1 VKHDSRWLRWLWP
14 LSLVYSAVA
23 RAKARCYARGIF
35 RTRKLPGRVISVGNL
50 TVGGTGKTPVVLA
63 IAEHLAAEG
72 KHAAILTRGYRG
84 TSGSGPTGVPQ
95 SDEVALLRER
105 LKGKVQLGVGANR
118 CASGMVL
125 ARHGVDSFVLDDG
138 FQHLKLARDA
148 DVVLV
153 DATDPFG
160 GGMVLPA
167 GRLREPLS
175 ALRRADLV
183 VVTRSVEATAPAVE
197 SIVRRHTN
205 CPIFYAALRLESV
218 LRLPRLD
225 VELPPQDWQ
234 RARFLAFCAI
244 GNSAAFFGDLRMWGF
259 QIPEQRSFGDHHV
272 YTAAEAAQLEQSA
285 LACGVDGLL
294 CTEKDVWNLR
304 NVQFASLPVYCCRIS
319 VDLPDRFWSA
329 LSEVMDAANRPNA
342 GGSAP

>member
-1 VKHDSRWLRWLWP
+1 VKHDSRLLRWLWP
-14 LSLVYSAVA
+14 VSLVYSAVV

-35 RTRKLPGRVISVGNL
+35 RTRKLPGSVISVGNL

-63 IAEHLAAEG
+63 IAERLAAEG

-84 TSGSGPTGVPQ
+84 TASSGPSGVPQ

-105 LKGKVQLGVGANR
+105 LKGKVQLGVGASR
-118 CASGMVL
+118 YASGMVL

-175 ALRRADLV
+175 ALRRATLV

-197 SIVRRHTN
+197 SIIRRHTD
-205 CPIFYAALRLESV
+205 CPIFYASVRLESV

-225 VELPPQDWQ
+225 VALPSHDWQ

-259 QIPEQRSFGDHHV
+259 QIPGQRSFADHHV

-285 LACGVDGLL
+285 AACGADGLL

-304 NVQFASLPVYCCRIS
+304 SVQFARLPVYCCRIS
-319 VDLPDRFWSA
+319 VDLPDRFWGA
-329 LSEVMDAANRPNA
+329 LKDVTDAARRPNS
-342 GGSAP
+342 GGAAR